1 MFSKY
6 LKSLSILKKFLFIN
20 FIIFTIISLFTFIY
34 LNNVQP
40 NLIKKKS
47 VKHLNVIDNTIN
59 TLVRLDVKFDVE
71 DIRKFLFST
80 RFIFQNLDRVIFFDN
95 DFSLIGDTDTLD
107 LDPRSFSTRLDEIE
121 FESLNDNENDKND
134 KNDKNENLDLSE
146 NKDFS
151 FEKILKKYLNSD
163 NFGSS
168 YTFIQEDLNQFKL
181 ITIKNVI
188 KDDLNIGYIAITENA
203 NDIKI
208 ATDERK
214 AFVLR
219 TAIAVGFVI
228 LIFSFVLS
236 RYFIRPIQNL
246 VSYTKVIKD
255 KSQTETNIENLKSR
269 NDELGLLAKSLDDMT
284 IELQKRVAH
293 AENFSTDLVHEI
305 RNPLA
310 SLKSASEILQDT
322 NNSEQRLKLLNILSH
337 DVLRI
342 ERLITDYSQMLKDEV
357 ALSKEKMKKINIEP
371 IIQSVVED
379 YNNIQK
385 VKKNIK
391 INYENNGNE
400 KYVINGIENRI
411 EQIIANLLDN
421 SISFC
426 KEGENIFV
434 NISNTVDKKILVKI
448 VDDGQGFKEKDTSKI
463 FKRFYSNRPDKFGEH
478 SGLGLNIVKN
488 LVDLH
493 DGKIVAS
500 NRLDRDGAI
509 VEIRF
514 PSV

>member
-20 FIIFTIISLFTFIY
+20 FIIFTIIGLFTFIY
-34 LNNVQP
+34 LSNVQP

-47 VKHLNVIDNTIN
+47 VNHIKVIDNTID
-59 TLVRLDVKFDVE
+59 TLLRLDVKFIVN

-95 DFSLIGDTDTLD
+95 DLNLIGDTDTLD

-121 FESLNDNENDKND
+121 FESLNESEKNQEDENQNIDIT
-134 KNDKNENLDLSE
+134 ENRTLSF
-146 NKDFS
+146 KD
-151 FEKILKKYLNSD
+151 ILKKYSNSD
-163 NFGSS
+163 TYGNS

-188 KDDLNIGYIAITENA
+188 KNNINIGYLAITENA
-203 NDIKI
+203 NDIKT

-214 AFVLR
+214 AFVIR

-236 RYFIRPIQNL
+236 RYFIKPIQNL
-246 VSYTKVIKD
+246 VSYTKVIKE
-255 KSQTETNIENLKSR
+255 KSQVKTNIENLKSR
-269 NDELGLLAKSLDDMT
+269 NDELGLLSNSLDDMT
-284 IELQKRVAH
+284 TELQKRVAH

-379 YNNIQK
+379 YNSINK

-391 INYENNGNE
+391 INYENDGKE
-400 KYVINGIENRI
+400 KYTIKGIENRI

-426 KEGENIFV
+426 KEGGNIFV
-434 NISNTVDKKILVKI
+434 NVSNTLDKKTVVKI
-448 VDDGQGFKEKDTSKI
+448 IDEGQGFKEKDMSKI

-493 DGKIVAS
+493 DGNILAS
-500 NRLDRDGAI
+500 NRVDSAGAI
-509 VEIRF
+509 VEIKF
-514 PSV
+514 PSA

>member
-20 FIIFTIISLFTFIY
+20 FIIFTIISLFTFLY

-59 TLVRLDVKFDVE
+59 TLIRLDVKFNVD

-80 RFIFQNLDRVIFFDN
+80 RFIFQNLDRVTFFDN
-95 DFSLIGDTDTLD
+95 DLDIVGDTDTLD
-107 LDPRSFSTRLDEIE
+107 LDPRAFSTRIDEIE
-121 FESLNDNENDKND
+121 FESLDDNEKD
-134 KNDKNENLDLSE
+134 KNDKNESNDVSETKNLPYK
-146 NKDFS
+146 N
-151 FEKILKKYLNSD
+151 ILNKYLNSD
-163 NFGSS
+163 TYGNVQ
-168 YTFIQEDLNQFKL
+168 TFVHENLNQFKI

-188 KDDLNIGYIAITENA
+188 KDNINIGYIAITENA
-203 NDIKI
+203 NDIKV

-236 RYFIRPIQNL
+236 RYFIKPIQNL

-255 KSQTETNIENLKSR
+255 KSQTKTNIESLKSR
-269 NDELGLLAKSLDDMT
+269 NDELGLLSNSLDDMT

-310 SLKSASEILQDT
+310 SLKSASEILQDS
-322 NNSEQRLKLLNILSH
+322 NSSEQRLKLLNILSH

-357 ALSKEKMKKINIEP
+357 ALSKEKMKQINIEP

-391 INYENNGNE
+391 INYENDGNKE
-400 KYVINGIENRI
+400 YIINGIENRI

-448 VDDGQGFKEKDTSKI
+448 IDDGRGFKEKDTSRI

-493 DGKIVAS
+493 DGEIIAS
-500 NRLDRDGAI
+500 NRLDKDGAV

>member
-6 LKSLSILKKFLFIN
+6 LKNLSILKKFLFIN
-20 FIIFTIISLFTFIY
+20 FIFFTIIGSFTIIY

-47 VKHLNVIDNTIN
+47 INHTNIIDNTIDN
-59 TLVRLDVKFDVE
+59 LLRLDVKFVAK

-95 DFSLIGDTDTLD
+95 NLNLVGDTDTLD
-107 LDPRSFSTRLDEIE
+107 LDPRSFSTRLNEIE
-121 FESLNDNENDKND
+121 FESLTEKKIDQTPENKDIDK
-134 KNDKNENLDLSE
+134 SE
-146 NKDFS
+146 NKTFS
-151 FEKILKKYLNSD
+151 FAKILKAYSKSIEY
-163 NFGSS
+163 GKP
-168 YTFIQEDLNQFKL
+168 YTLIQENLNQFKL
-181 ITIKNVI
+181 ITIKNVNEGE
-188 KDDLNIGYIAITENA
+188 LNIGYLAIIENA

-214 AFVLR
+214 AFVIR

-236 RYFIRPIQNL
+236 RYFIKPIQNL
-246 VSYTKVIKD
+246 VSYTKVIKE
-255 KSQTETNIENLKSR
+255 KSQSKTNIESLKNR
-269 NDELGLLAKSLDDMT
+269 NDELGLLSNSLDDMT
-284 IELQKRVAH
+284 NELQKRVAH

-322 NNSEQRLKLLNILSH
+322 NNFDQRLKLLNILSH
-337 DVLRI
+337 DVQRI

-371 IIQSVVED
+371 IIQSVVDD
-379 YNNIQK
+379 YNNIYK
-385 VKKNIK
+385 VKKDIK
-391 INYENNGNE
+391 INYENDGKNE
-400 KYVINGIENRI
+400 YLINGIENRI

-421 SISFC
+421 SISFS
-426 KEGENIFV
+426 KNSRNIFV
-434 NISNTVDKKILVKI
+434 NVSNTSDKKIMVKI
-448 VDDGQGFKEKDTSKI
+448 IDEGEGFKEKDTSKI

-493 DGKIVAS
+493 DGEIAAS
-500 NRLDRDGAI
+500 NRLDNEGAVI
-509 VEIRF
+509 DIKF
-514 PSV
+514 PSA